1 MASEKRRVAV
11 ELKDQIERAERGQE
25 AASRI
30 QALIHSHL
38 VRNPPA
44 AQASALQPEITA
56 SALLPEITAS
66 ALLPEITASALQ
78 PEITVLLCEFDI
90 DVGSTLKMEYPAP
103 LDCLEAEFLSELCL
117 PEVAGRTSV
126 CC

>member
-11 ELKDQIERAERGQE
+11 ELKEQIERAERGQQ

-30 QALIHSHL
+30 QALIHGHL

-44 AQASALQPEITA
+44 TLD
-56 SALLPEITAS
+56 SALLPEIPAS
-66 ALLPEITASALQ
+66 ALL

-117 PEVAGRTSV
+117 PEVGVRTFV
-126 CC
+126 RC